1 MFEHEAYRIARET
14 GEDRDEVQARLMAE
28 HLVELH
34 KKPVA
39 ELVAIIEQ
47 LYDEKESLEEEIDIL
62 NADAIDEDDDDVVL
76 VDPAVLERVRREIVR
91 GDYDYAVEL
100 IGREIG
106 Y

>member
-1 MFEHEAYRIARET
+1 MFDYEAFCIARET

-39 ELVAIIEQ
+39 ELVEIIEG
-47 LYDEKESLEEEIDIL
+47 LYDKVESLE
-62 NADAIDEDDDDVVL
+62 DENEFLKAGDVDDDDDVVL